1 MYIPQHFQEERPDVL
16 ARAIREIQF
25 ALLVTAVDGDY
36 VASHVPM
43 VLKNADGALTLEAH
57 VARPNRHWTVLGSRP
72 AALAVFQGP
81 HTYVSPSWY
90 ESKRQHG
97 KVVPTWNYV
106 IVHAHGALEVVEDR
120 DWLLAH
126 LEDLVAANE
135 SGRDQPWAISD
146 APADF
151 VDAMTRAIVGLRLTV
166 RRLEGKWK
174 MSQNRSQAD
183 RLGTMA
189 GLSASADPQDQA
201 VAAIMQALEMERR

>member
-1 MYIPQHFQEERPDVL
+1 ML
-16 ARAIREIQF
+16 ARAIRDIQF
-25 ALLVTAVDGDY
+25 ALLVTAVDGAY
-36 VASHVPM
+36 HASHIPM
-43 VLKNADGALTLEAH
+43 VLKHADGALTLEGH
-57 VARPNRHWTVLGSRP
+57 VARSNRHWTVLASKP
-72 AALAVFQGP
+72 ASLAVFQGP
-81 HTYVSPSWY
+81 QAYVSPSWY
-90 ESKRQHG
+90 ETKRQHG

-106 IVHAHGALEVVEDR
+106 VVHAHGPLEIVEEQ

-126 LEDLVAANE
+126 LGDLVAANE
-135 SGRDQPWAISD
+135 SSREQPWAISD

-189 GLSASADPQDQA
+189 GLSVSADPEDQA
-201 VAAIMQALEMERR
+201 VAAIMRALEGERR

>member
-57 VARPNRHWTVLGSRP
+57 VARPNRHWTVHGSRP